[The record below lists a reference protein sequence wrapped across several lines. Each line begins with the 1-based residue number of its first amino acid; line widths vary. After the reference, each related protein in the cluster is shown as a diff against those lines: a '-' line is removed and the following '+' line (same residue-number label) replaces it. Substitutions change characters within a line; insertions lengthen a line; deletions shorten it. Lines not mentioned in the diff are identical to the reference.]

1 MAGNSIIDAMENKK
15 LKGTALGLW
24 YVQIP
29 NNYVVDPFGNV
40 ITPKVYKGN
49 TVIIRN
55 RKQVSVSKLPH
66 LDYTAAME
74 FKEIFC

>member
-1 MAGNSIIDAMENKK
+1 MENKK

-66 LDYTAAME
+66 LDYAAAME

>member
-1 MAGNSIIDAMENKK
+1 MENKK